1 MRKSLNKRV
10 VDAKT
15 EVFPVPTLSNTVGKV
30 VLCREASKV
39 GSLSDRSIKESKSG
53 SSERQVESV
62 KHRSKALQNTG
73 SFKEALLKSPK
84 HAAYP
89 STSTA
94 LQRDSSGGEF
104 VAEGGIK
111 GQVADKLA
119 EDVVARM
126 KEKIKECHSYRGRE
140 ALRGALHL
148 LMCDSC
154 GDKKWV
160 VKICG
165 ESKILVHQHLFYC
178 FRFHGRT
185 GCIRCKENKKSKK

>member
-73 SFKEALLKSPK
+73 SFKEVLLKSPK
-84 HAAYP
+84 HA
-89 STSTA
+89 
-94 LQRDSSGGEF
+94 G
-104 VAEGGIK
+104 
-111 GQVADKLA
+111 
-119 EDVVARM
+119 
-126 KEKIKECHSYRGRE
+126 
-140 ALRGALHL
+140 
-148 LMCDSC
+148 
-154 GDKKWV
+154 
-160 VKICG
+160 
-165 ESKILVHQHLFYC
+165 
-178 FRFHGRT
+178 
-185 GCIRCKENKKSKK
+185 